1 MRVAILYLS
10 LSRPPS
16 KMKEKQ
22 NGRWDEKEILEETFD
37 LIDRRDSAR
46 LRGEEC
52 ARAYAAHFI
61 SSFLVLL
68 RARLQSAFSPPGWK
82 QIIGRLRTSSAGAG
96 GNHSLLPA
104 AECKTTADPLT
115 HTLQPGGAC
124 LKPAPSPR
132 VKGRQLC
139 LPWLCAVPQHVVC
152 LAESEFP
159 CRDQSGLS
167 SCIREL
173 IATSLY
179 RFNEQPSTT
188 PSIIYCWKT
197 AAGEGK
203 KHT

>member
-1 MRVAILYLS
+1 MGDE
-10 LSRPPS
+10 
-16 KMKEKQ
+16 MKKKFC
-22 NGRWDEKEILEETFD
+22 RKHFD

-82 QIIGRLRTSSAGAG
+82 QITERLRTSSAGAG

-104 AECKTTADPLT
+104 AECKTTADPS
-115 HTLQPGGAC
+115 HTLSA
-124 LKPAPSPR
+124 ARRSMSETSP
-132 VKGRQLC
+132 VTPRQRTAATVC
-139 LPWLCAVPQHVVC
+139 LPWLCAVPQHEVC
-152 LAESEFP
+152 LAGSEFP
-159 CRDQSGLS
+159 YRDQSGLS

-203 KHT
+203 KCT